1 MHHMMIESIAQKADP
16 YTQQLFASQRTL
28 LDQQSG
34 TLHAKATSRGQQMEK
49 LLSEWNQFEKSLQDL
64 KSWVGHVE
72 MQLPSQISDENQENV
87 QKGIHKYQ
95 VGVLELGG
103 TAPLTESYHVLC
115 SISKLSTL
123 F

>member
-34 TLHAKATSRGQQMEK
+34 ALQAKATSRGQQMEK
-49 LLSEWNQFEKSLQDL
+49 LLSEWNQFEKSFQDL

-95 VGVLELGG
+95 VGILELI
-103 TAPLTESYHVLC
+103 E
-115 SISKLSTL
+115 
-123 F
+123 